1 MHHKL
6 LLLLWCGGPK
16 RTLQRCWMAWGVH
29 MMHVRMAREQRQE
42 LHQLA
47 YALRVAAFAQKPLLQ
62 LDGNDAEGGVA
73 QQEADLFDGYCLRR
87 AWLGWSHVVAQGRIK
102 RHYAALSRK
111 CARAMR
117 VDHAAPATPT
127 PASEQA
133 VPARRGESL
142 IGPSLFLSFRNLF
155 GPPERSDEEAEREE
169 ERAVGR
175 QLLRLHTERVLSSA
189 WLTWRVQTSNVRLR
203 TLEDTDKCH
212 LITALWKAATS
223 GIMDSQVSVGKV
235 MKGREFFGLESDLIS
250 DDDFDDGGGGTN

>member
-1 MHHKL
+1 M
-6 LLLLWCGGPK
+6 
-16 RTLQRCWMAWGVH
+16 
-29 MMHVRMAREQRQE
+29 
-42 LHQLA
+42 
-47 YALRVAAFAQKPLLQ
+47 
-62 LDGNDAEGGVA
+62 A
-73 QQEADLFDGYCLRR
+73 QQEADLFDGYCQRR

-111 CARAMR
+111 CARAML
-117 VDHAAPATPT
+117 VDPAAPATPT

-133 VPARRGESL
+133 VPARRGESA

-155 GPPERSDEEAEREE
+155 GPPEPSDEEPEREE

-203 TLEDTDKCH
+203 TLEDTDKSH

-235 MKGREFFGLESDLIS
+235 MKGREFFGLESDLVS
-250 DDDFDDGGGGTN
+250 DDDDDDDGTN

>member
-1 MHHKL
+1 M
-6 LLLLWCGGPK
+6 
-16 RTLQRCWMAWGVH
+16 RVRVRVRVTLT
-29 MMHVRMAREQRQE
+29 
-42 LHQLA
+42 LTN
-47 YALRVAAFAQKPLLQ
+47 PTPNPNQ
-62 LDGNDAEGGVA
+62 LDGKDAEGEVA
-73 QQEADLFDGYCLRR
+73 QQEADLFDGYCQRR

-111 CARAMR
+111 CARAML
-117 VDHAAPATPT
+117 VDPAAPATPT

-133 VPARRGESL
+133 APARRGESA

-155 GPPERSDEEAEREE
+155 GPQEPSDDEAEREE

-203 TLEDTDKCH
+203 TLEDTDKSH

-235 MKGREFFGLESDLIS
+235 MKGREFFGLESDLVS
-250 DDDFDDGGGGTN
+250 DDDDDDDDDGTN